1 MDPNPAAEELPA
13 LYRSVLDRVGQLEAS
28 GQRELARLVRAE
40 AIRIYSKSWNMR
52 AKRDLEAL
60 LRRHAAAIAT
70 QRTPAR
76 ALRRRIFRTA

>member
-13 LYRSVLDRVGQLEAS
+13 LYRSVLDRVGQLEAD

-40 AIRIYSKSWNMR
+40 AIRIYSKSWNLR

-60 LRRHAAAIAT
+60 LRRHAVAIVT

-76 ALRRRIFRTA
+76 AFRRRIFRTA